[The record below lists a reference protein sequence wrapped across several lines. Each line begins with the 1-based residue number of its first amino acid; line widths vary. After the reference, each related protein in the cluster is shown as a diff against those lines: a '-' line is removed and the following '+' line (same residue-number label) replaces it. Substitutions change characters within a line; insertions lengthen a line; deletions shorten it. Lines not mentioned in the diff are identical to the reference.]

1 MMKIVDTVVLVVS
14 VAATIG
20 LLGSYTAPYV
30 DPNVFYP
37 SSLLGLGYHYLLLG
51 NLVLFGYWLVRWR
64 RMALVSLAVILCGY
78 PFIRTYY
85 GFNSD
90 EEAGGAAGDV
100 SLMSYNICQMTLRDS
115 CSREGIAGYVEAFD
129 GDFVCLQEFPKG
141 ESAYALFPSYV
152 ERWRHGDAAIL
163 SRRPFASRGSV
174 SFPKGCSASCVYA
187 DIVLPKD
194 TVRVYCVHLESYRL
208 GRKEQKIYREL
219 TGGTSDDISQGV
231 KAILGRLVAANKN
244 RAREAAIIKR
254 HMRESPHPVVICGD
268 FNDTPLSYPYHL
280 LHQDLRD
287 SFVEK
292 GRGLGNTYI
301 GEFPSF
307 RIDHILHD
315 AALETVSYLRDTVLY
330 SDHYAIQAKMKLK

>member
-1 MMKIVDTVVLVVS
+1 MKIVDTVVLVVS
-14 VAATIG
+14 IAATIG

-100 SLMSYNICQMTLRDS
+100 SLMSYNICQMALRDS

-141 ESAYALFPSYV
+141 ESAYAFFPSYV

-163 SRRPFASRGSV
+163 SRRPFASRGSI
-174 SFPKGCSASCVYA
+174 SFPKGCSASCAYA

-231 KAILGRLVAANKN
+231 KTILGRLVAANKN

-268 FNDTPLSYPYHL
+268 FNDTPISYAHRTIQGPL
-280 LHQDLRD
+280 LDAFAE
-287 SFVEK
+287 SGSGV
-292 GRGLGNTYI
+292 GITYNQN
-301 GEFPSF
+301 FFWF
-307 RIDHILHD
+307 RIDNILHSQNIRSSNCRV
-315 AALETVSYLRDTVLY
+315 EKIPY
-330 SDHYAIQAKMKLK
+330 SDHYPLSCYITLE